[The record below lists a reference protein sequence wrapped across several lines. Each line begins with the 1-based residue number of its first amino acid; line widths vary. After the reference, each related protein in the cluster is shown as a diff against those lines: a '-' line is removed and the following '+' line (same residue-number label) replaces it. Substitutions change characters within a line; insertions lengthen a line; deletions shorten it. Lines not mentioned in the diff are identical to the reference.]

1 MFPILMYHRA
11 MFVKK
16 KLAYRFKLP
25 NHSTGWNHDAV
36 RDLVRNSLISG
47 SEPRVHHII
56 LFTAILCQVEV
67 FVSGLLRR
75 KQQQNI

>member
-1 MFPILMYHRA
+1 MFIFPIRVV
-11 MFVKK
+11 MFVKSK
-16 KLAYRFKLP
+16 RLS
-25 NHSTGWNHDAV
+25 NHSTGLNQDAV

-67 FVSGLLRR
+67 FVSGLLRM
-75 KQQQNI
+75 KEEQN